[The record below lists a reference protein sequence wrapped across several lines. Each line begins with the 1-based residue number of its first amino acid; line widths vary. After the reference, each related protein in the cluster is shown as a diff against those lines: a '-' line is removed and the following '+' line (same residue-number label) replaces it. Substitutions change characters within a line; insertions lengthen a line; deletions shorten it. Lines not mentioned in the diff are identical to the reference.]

1 MTATTVCRMCG
12 TERRQ
17 NARFCQACGSSIA
30 VDTHASDSQATGLFA
45 DVYVARERA
54 RQGDRDGAIPV
65 MRAGVHHLLSEQR
78 SRECGIPATG
88 VLVETLLERGT
99 ESDVVEA
106 EAAIERLAAAPT
118 DDDTALR
125 DIWLLRLRALLAWAR
140 GEGVKYLDFLNRYRN
155 MATSLGFEGHIA
167 WAEAMP

>member
-1 MTATTVCRMCG
+1 MTAITVCRMCG
-12 TERRQ
+12 TERRKD
-17 NARFCQACGSSIA
+17 ARFCDACGSPIA
-30 VDTHASDSQATGLFA
+30 VDTHASDPQATGLFA

-65 MRAGVHHLLSEQR
+65 MRAGVDHCSANNDR
-78 SRECGIPATG
+78 GSAGIPATG

-118 DDDTALR
+118 DE
-125 DIWLLRLRALLAWAR
+125 IRLC
-140 GEGVKYLDFLNRYRN
+140 
-155 MATSLGFEGHIA
+155 ATSGCCGYA
-167 WAEAMP
+167 PCCASTR